1 MFRQLVDEEK
11 EKAREQHGQFA
22 SMHEI
27 LGVLTEE
34 FYEFM
39 EEVRK
44 KPQDRKPEDTLA
56 ELVQISA
63 IAEMAAEDME
73 LVDIGNEYV
82 ASSKYIE
89 LKNAVIDLINSI
101 VSGQMITTKHRGGK
115 VFVLNEDHLDRVK
128 ELVND

>member
-1 MFRQLVDEEK
+1 MFKQLVDEEK
-11 EKAREQHGQFA
+11 DRAREQHGQFA

-44 KPQDRKPEDTLA
+44 KPDQREPKDTLE
-56 ELVQISA
+56 ELVQIAA

-89 LKNAVIDLINSI
+89 LKNAVTDLLSSL
-101 VSGQMITTKHRGGK
+101 VPATLLGKGK
-115 VFVLNEDHLDRVK
+115 VYGLDVGHLERVE

>member
-1 MFRQLVDEEK
+1 MFKQLVDEEK
-11 EKAREQHGQFA
+11 DRAREQHGQFA

-34 FYEFM
+34 YLEFTD
-39 EEVRK
+39 EVRK
-44 KPQDRKPEDTLA
+44 KPDQRNPSDTLS
-56 ELVQISA
+56 ELVQIAA

-73 LVDIGNEYV
+73 LVDIGDEYV

-89 LKNAVIDLINSI
+89 LKNAVVDLLSSLIPANLL
-101 VSGQMITTKHRGGK
+101 GK
-115 VFVLNEDHLDRVK
+115 GRVYGLDVGHLERVE